1 MNTMNIPFLI
11 RNLPIEKRNEYYIL
25 KYKNEILKIKNQN
38 YILNEDIKFYKSIF
52 KNHFNSVVYNLRI
65 KYKNGQ
71 RVWIDKLKFNPHD
84 YDDYDEDEELND
96 WIKPIKC
103 ER

>member
-1 MNTMNIPFLI
+1 MNIPFLI
-11 RNLPIEKRNEYYIL
+11 RNLPIEKRDKYYIL
-25 KYKNEILKIKNQN
+25 KYKNEIKKLKNQN
-38 YILNEDIKFYKSIF
+38 YILNQDIKFYKSIF

-65 KYKNGQ
+65 KYKNGE
-71 RVWIDKLKFNPHD
+71 RVWIDKLKFNP
-84 YDDYDEDEELND
+84 YEYNDYDEDEELKE

>member
-1 MNTMNIPFLI
+1 MNIPFLI
-11 RNLPIEKRNEYYIL
+11 RNLPIEKRDKYYIL
-25 KYKNEILKIKNQN
+25 KYKNEIKKIKNQN
-38 YILNEDIKFYKSIF
+38 YILNQDIKFYKSIF

-65 KYKNGQ
+65 KYKNGE
-71 RVWIDKLKFNPHD
+71 RVWIDKLKFNPYD
-84 YDDYDEDEELND
+84 YDDYDEDEELKE